1 MRVRPSV
8 ALYGSGVET
17 TFASGFE
24 PQLPYT
30 DLPAGQL
37 VAGKIIFDINPAQQ
51 AGAKIHLNDVGED
64 YNEPFAY
71 WGL

>member
-1 MRVRPSV
+1 LRVRPSV
-8 ALYGSGVET
+8 ALYGSVAET

-30 DLPAGQL
+30 DLSAGQR
-37 VAGKIIFDINPAQQ
+37 VARKIIFDINPAQQ
-51 AGAKIHLNDVGED
+51 AGAKLNDVGED